1 MWCGLIGIAQPLCKE
16 CKVVHDLKQPP
27 DLIHKNV
34 CKSQSIYIRTRVCV
48 GSVTRAIAHIPASLI
63 TPCRSAS
70 SALIYTFHPCSF
82 ISFFPLIAEHGA
94 DQLEVNEYLIEANDI
109 TFYKLNDFCL
119 CLNCIELMRSI
130 LLMDISRFGVFIL
143 PSALSF
149 APHRNKTAPIC
160 TSIIL

>member
-1 MWCGLIGIAQPLCKE
+1 M
-16 CKVVHDLKQPP
+16 
-27 DLIHKNV
+27 
-34 CKSQSIYIRTRVCV
+34 

-70 SALIYTFHPCSF
+70 SALICTFHPCSF
-82 ISFFPLIAEHGA
+82 ILFFPLIAEHRA

-130 LLMDISRFGVFIL
+130 LLMGISIFGIFIL
-143 PSALSF
+143 LPPLSF
-149 APHRNKTAPIC
+149 APHRNRIALIC
-160 TSIIL
+160 TSIIP